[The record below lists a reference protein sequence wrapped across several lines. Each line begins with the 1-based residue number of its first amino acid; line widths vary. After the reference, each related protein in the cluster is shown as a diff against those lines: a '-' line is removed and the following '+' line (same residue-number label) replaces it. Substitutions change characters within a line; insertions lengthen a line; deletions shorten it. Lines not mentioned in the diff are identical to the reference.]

1 MPGLV
6 SSIPEWVTGAALPD
20 AGLDRFVKVRGNVPV
35 PITLTGRLVRL
46 EPLVPQ
52 HASGLAAA
60 AEGNRDDYAFTPVP
74 HGVDEALDYVA
85 QALAGHAAG
94 TSLAFAIIAMA
105 SGRVLGSTR
114 FTRFDYW
121 QGPVVWPLVHG
132 LPPGD
137 PLLAVPDAAE
147 IGNTWLSPQARGV
160 GINLESK
167 LLMLQHAFDSW
178 RVRRIAMRADV
189 RNLRSRMAIERLG
202 ATSDGVRRA
211 HSRGLDGDVRCTA
224 FYSILDE
231 EWPAVRAT
239 IAGQLT
245 TRTRLVDA
253 MGAGP
258 LIDA

>member
-1 MPGLV
+1 M
-6 SSIPEWVTGAALPD
+6 
-20 AGLDRFVKVRGNVPV
+20 PV
-35 PITLTGRLVRL
+35 PLTLTGRLVRL
-46 EPLVPQ
+46 EPLAPQ
-52 HASGLAAA
+52 HASGVAEAAQ
-60 AEGNRDDYAFTPVP
+60 GNRDAYGFTPVP

-94 TSLAFAIIAMA
+94 TSLAFAIIAVA

-121 QGPVVWPLVHG
+121 QGPMVWPLVHG

-137 PLLAVPDAAE
+137 PLMAVPDAAE
-147 IGNTWLSPQARGV
+147 IGNTWLAPDARGA

-167 LLMLQHAFDSW
+167 LLLLQHAFETW
-178 RVRRIAMRADV
+178 RVRRISMRADV
-189 RNLRSRMAIERLG
+189 RNTRSRLAIERLG

-211 HSRGLDGDVRCTA
+211 HSRGLDGEVRSTA

-231 EWPAVRAT
+231 EWPTVRAT
-239 IAGQLT
+239 IERQLSAQPA
-245 TRTRLVDA
+245 RNR
-253 MGAGP
+253 